1 MGSEITRSPK
11 FRVVRPSGESYNDLV
26 ILGDDGGGR
35 IDEFVE
41 NGSAFGR
48 LIAGAQSLCQDLV
61 ERTGDE
67 CQL

>member
-1 MGSEITRSPK
+1 MCSS
-11 FRVVRPSGESYNDLV
+11 SESYDDLV

-35 IDEFVE
+35 IDEFVKD
-41 NGSAFGR
+41 GSAFRR

-67 CQL
+67 RQL